1 VIFEKAQA
9 VPGGID
15 GHVASQWCEMER
27 AGFPDYRH
35 RLFRCQD
42 AVFPFGHQ
50 LVDGASSAEV
60 RSSVLKSCYAS
71 SVYCNM
77 FGIASSQGSA

>member
-15 GHVASQWCEMER
+15 GHAASQWREMGR

-42 AVFPFGHQ
+42 AVFSFGHQ